1 MKNIQRWTE
10 HRQSRTGMRKGNDEK
25 LWLLWMQNSPLNF
38 HVRCILVI
46 PCLVSNF
53 PSRWFSLSLSR
64 SIAPRPPRL
73 NQTTPL
79 LQYYLLRGAPPHR
92 GPKCLRIR
100 RGSCFPR
107 AYSRR
112 SLHRSD
118 ETKRAHST
126 QNEIMM
132 RRSRRI
138 SWIARNSATS
148 HCIRSCLPI
157 TFPPYPEEIIASD
170 RRLPFFPFPSLLLR
184 GLGLIGAYHQTDRNK
199 WKRNR
204 IIGRDGLTL
213 RDPGFEKNDY
223 AHGDVLF

>member
-1 MKNIQRWTE
+1 
-10 HRQSRTGMRKGNDEK
+10 MRKGNDEK
-25 LWLLWMQNSPLNF
+25 LIAMNAKFPAKFPRTLYPCYPLSCF
-38 HVRCILVI
+38 EFSLKMIL
-46 PCLVSNF
+46 
-53 PSRWFSLSLSR
+53 SLSLSR

-170 RRLPFFPFPSLLLR
+170 RRLSFFPFPSLLLR

-199 WKRNR
+199 WRRNR

-223 AHGDVLF
+223 AHGDVFF

>member
-1 MKNIQRWTE
+1 MKNSQRWTE
-10 HRQSRTGMRKGNDEK
+10 HPAIENRDEKTNYEK
-25 LWLLWMQNSPLNF
+25 LWLLWMLNF
-38 HVRCILVI
+38 DVRCILVI

-53 PSRWFSLSLSR
+53 PSRWFSLSLSL
-64 SIAPRPPRL
+64 SLTPPPRL
-73 NQTTPL
+73 NQTTP
-79 LQYYLLRGAPPHR
+79 YCNITCYVAHHT

-148 HCIRSCLPI
+148 HCIRLCLPI
-157 TFPPYPEEIIASD
+157 TFPPYPEEIITSD
-170 RRLPFFPFPSLLLR
+170 RRLSFFPPPFYYEAS
-184 GLGLIGAYHQTDRNK
+184 
-199 WKRNR
+199 
-204 IIGRDGLTL
+204 
-213 RDPGFEKNDY
+213 
-223 AHGDVLF
+223 V

>member
-1 MKNIQRWTE
+1 MNAKFRCT
-10 HRQSRTGMRKGNDEK
+10 
-25 LWLLWMQNSPLNF
+25 LYPCYPLSCF
-38 HVRCILVI
+38 EFSLKMIL
-46 PCLVSNF
+46 
-53 PSRWFSLSLSR
+53 SLSLSLT
-64 SIAPRPPRL
+64 PPPRL
-73 NQTTPL
+73 NQTTP
-79 LQYYLLRGAPPHR
+79 YCNITCYVAHHT

-148 HCIRSCLPI
+148 HCIRLCLPI
-157 TFPPYPEEIIASD
+157 TFPPYPEEIITSD
-170 RRLPFFPFPSLLLR
+170 RRLSFFLPPFYYEAS
-184 GLGLIGAYHQTDRNK
+184 
-199 WKRNR
+199 
-204 IIGRDGLTL
+204 
-213 RDPGFEKNDY
+213 
-223 AHGDVLF
+223 V